1 MEAASAPGRPAIA
14 PPPGAADARP
24 DGGRGK
30 GHFSW
35 VFRLE
40 RSILM
45 TGWVQCGSEVR
56 YVLKSRFNTPLTV

>member
-1 MEAASAPGRPAIA
+1 MFPIHYHLDRLQLELAVRG
-14 PPPGAADARP
+14 RP

-30 GHFSW
+30 GNFSW